1 MAGGRT
7 YYEAFP
13 LASSGTVSDET
24 VTSDWFHN
32 HDSYKGCVMVVERT
46 VETGTATL
54 NAKLQGYHHATGTV
68 FDVANAD
75 IIALADGDA
84 GATGLRY
91 TMVYP
96 GITGAEADGLVSFD
110 TNFNYVNGFLP
121 DTFRVSVTHG
131 GTSIVNTF
139 AVTVYPLR

>member
-7 YYEAFP
+7 YYIAFP
-13 LASSGTVSDET
+13 LASSGTVTNAT
-24 VTSDWFHN
+24 VTSAAFN
-32 HDSYKGCVMVVERT
+32 QHDTYKGCVLVVQRT
-46 VETGTATL
+46 AKTGTVTL
-54 NAKLQGYHHATGTV
+54 DAKLQGYHHATNTW

-75 IIALADGDA
+75 LVQITDA
-84 GATGLRY
+84 EGNAATHY

-96 GITGAEADGLVSFD
+96 GITGAEADGTIPLD

-131 GTSIVNTF
+131 GTAVAQTF
-139 AVTVYPLR
+139 AATVYPLR

>member
-13 LASSGTVSDET
+13 SGTSGTVTNAT
-24 VTSDWFHN
+24 VTSDWFHQY
-32 HDSYKGCVMVVERT
+32 DVYKGCVMVVERT
-46 VETGTATL
+46 SETGTCTL
-54 NAKLQGYHHATGTV
+54 DAKLQGYHHATGTA

-75 IIALADGDA
+75 IIQFAD

-91 TMVYP
+91 VMVYP
-96 GITGAEADGLVSFD
+96 GITGAEADGLVTFD

-131 GTSIVNTF
+131 GTTVTNVFS
-139 AVTVYPLR
+139 VTVYPLR